1 MRFIDL
7 HTHVLPG
14 FDDGAADLDAAIAM
28 IGIAAGD
35 HTATVVA
42 TPHARHDLFPGVDRK
57 RCEELVELVRAR
69 LPEGVTLELG
79 AEVRVDSELLDE
91 LDRGED
97 VRWMYLA
104 GSRYILL
111 EFPPVNLGLDPVG
124 LVHELHVAGSIPII
138 AHPERIPWLQEDE
151 DALAALTDRG
161 ALLQITAGA
170 LTGAMGRAPG
180 RCAHRLMDQG
190 LVSFVASDAHNAT
203 TRPPRLHE
211 AFTMAGDRWG
221 ADAAQRL
228 FLDNPARV
236 LADQPIGEP
245 EGRTS

>member
-14 FDDGAADLDAAIAM
+14 VDDGAADLDAAIAM
-28 IGIAAGD
+28 MEIAAAD

-42 TPHARHDLFPGVDRK
+42 TPHARHDLFPGVNRT
-57 RCEELVELVRAR
+57 RSEQLLEMVRAH
-69 LPEGVTLELG
+69 LPQGVTVELG
-79 AEVRVDSELLDE
+79 AEVRVDSELLDD

-111 EFPPVNLGLDPVG
+111 ELPPVDLGLDPIG
-124 LVHELHVAGSIPII
+124 LVHELHVAGSVPII
-138 AHPERIPWLQEDE
+138 AHPERISWLQDDE
-151 DALAALTDRG
+151 DALAALTNRG
-161 ALLQITAGA
+161 GLLQITAGA

-180 RCAHRLMDQG
+180 RRAHWLMDRG
-190 LVSFVASDAHNAT
+190 FVSFVASDAHNTT

-211 AFTMAGDRWG
+211 AFTMVGARWG
-221 ADAAQRL
+221 GATALQL
-228 FLDNPARV
+228 FVENPARV
-236 LADQPIGEP
+236 LADQPICEP